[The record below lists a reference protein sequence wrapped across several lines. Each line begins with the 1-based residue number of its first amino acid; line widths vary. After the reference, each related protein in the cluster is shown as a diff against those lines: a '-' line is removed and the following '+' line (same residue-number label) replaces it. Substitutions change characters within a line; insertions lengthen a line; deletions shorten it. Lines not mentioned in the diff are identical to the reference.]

1 MPWQQLCFGYSAF
14 IHVKRNFEQTNL
26 FEVSLLYFNWK
37 SIEKLVSLALHLFF
51 ASNIQISE
59 SLHREVIFK
68 HDS

>member
-1 MPWQQLCFGYSAF
+1 MLNATSSKPIYL
-14 IHVKRNFEQTNL
+14 N
-26 FEVSLLYFNWK
+26 VSLLYFNWK
-37 SIEKLVSLALHLFF
+37 SIEKLASLALHLFF